1 MSKGSSRLKKLAV
14 AAAVLTLAGVGV
26 WWVGKDRPP
35 VSWRAR
41 PVGIMG
47 TEVELTAVAGPWR
60 QHIPSKAIADATA
73 ALRGVEAHMSTYL
86 KDSEIS
92 RFNAAG
98 PGLAVPVSPDT
109 MEVLR
114 ASREISQ
121 QTHRAFDV
129 TCRPVVELWRKA
141 AKENKLPTGAEL
153 AAALALV
160 GWDKIALREGAVEKR
175 AFSRGVDLGGIA
187 KGYGIDRAV
196 AAMKD
201 AGAIGGLVDVG
212 GDVRCFGRRPGG
224 GKWRIGIRNPF
235 TKDRRDLIGLIRLLE
250 GAVCTSGNYERYWTI
265 EAKQYS
271 HIVDPRSGRPVA
283 DAPSVTVVA
292 PTAMVADAWATALSV
307 LGEEG
312 LAMLPEGVEAML
324 VMGPPENHKT
334 LTSSG
339 FDRFLDKSK

>member
-1 MSKGSSRLKKLAV
+1 MSRGPSRLKRLA
-14 AAAVLTLAGVGV
+14 ATAAVLALAGVGL
-26 WWVGKDRPP
+26 WWAGRDRQP
-35 VSWRAR
+35 VRWVAR
-41 PVGIMG
+41 PIGIMG
-47 TEVELTAVAGPWR
+47 TETELTAVADPGR
-60 QHIPSKAIADATA
+60 QHILAKAIADATA
-73 ALRGVEAHMSTYL
+73 ALRGVDAHMSTYL
-86 KDSEIS
+86 EDSEIS
-92 RFNAAG
+92 HFNAAQ

-114 ASREISQ
+114 ASREMSER
-121 QTHRAFDV
+121 TGGAFDV

-141 AKENKLPTGAEL
+141 AREDKLPTGGEL

-160 GWDKIALREGAVEKR
+160 GWDKIMLREGVVEKR
-175 AFSRGVDLGGIA
+175 AFSHGVDLGGIA

-201 AGAIGGLVDVG
+201 AGATGGLVDVG

-235 TKDRRDLIGLIRLLE
+235 TKNRRDLIGRLRLSQ

-265 EAKQYS
+265 EAKHYS
-271 HIVDPRSGRPVA
+271 HIVDPRTGRPVG

-307 LGEEG
+307 LGKEG
-312 LAMLPEGVEAML
+312 LTMLPEGVEAML

-334 LTSSG
+334 VTSDG
-339 FDRFLDKSK
+339 FDRFLEESR

>member
-1 MSKGSSRLKKLAV
+1 MNKRSRRLTSLAV
-14 AAAVLTLAGVGV
+14 VAAVLTLAAVGCRRASE
-26 WWVGKDRPP
+26 DRQP
-35 VSWRAR
+35 VYWAAR

-47 TEVELTAVAGPWR
+47 TETELTAVADPGR
-60 QHIPSKAIADATA
+60 QHIPAKAIADAAA
-73 ALRGVEAHMSTYL
+73 ALRSVEAHMSTHL

-92 RFNAAG
+92 RFNAAQ

-114 ASREISQ
+114 ASREISE

-141 AKENKLPTGAEL
+141 AKEDKLPTGAEL

-160 GWDKIALREGAVEKR
+160 GWDKIVLRRGAVEKR
-175 AFSRGVDLGGIA
+175 AFSHGVDLGGIA

-212 GDVRCFGRRPGG
+212 GDVRCFGRRPRG

-235 TKDRRDLIGLIRLLE
+235 TKNRKDLIGRLRLLE

-265 EAKQYS
+265 GAERYS
-271 HIVDPRSGRPVA
+271 HIVDPRTGRPV
-283 DAPSVTVVA
+283 DGAPSVTVVA

-339 FDRFLDKSK
+339 FDRFLEKPR